1 MVVVTEADAILA
13 RVTEI
18 RATRPE
24 AIAEALARRRRRR
37 LSPDGTLFLVA
48 ADHPARGV
56 LKAGHDPMA
65 MADRGELLHRL
76 VVALGRPGVDGLL
89 ATADVVD
96 DLALLGCLDDRVV
109 FGSMNRGGLKGFRF
123 ELDDR
128 FTGYSPEGIAAAGL
142 DGGKMMLR
150 IADHPATLATLE
162 ACARAIDGLASHRLP
177 ALIEVFASQVEGE
190 HVRDRTDPDSLIRA
204 ITVASGL
211 GTTSARVWLKL
222 PVLDEM
228 ERVMRATSLP
238 TLLLGG
244 DTGGQAG
251 AVFERWEQA
260 MTIPQVRGLVA
271 GRALLYPSYGDVAA
285 AVDAAASIVSRK
297 ARVL

>member
-222 PVLDEM
+222 PVVDEM

-271 GRALLYPSYGDVAA
+271 GRALLYPSDGDVAA

>member
-96 DLALLGCLDDRVV
+96 DLALLGCLDDRV
-109 FGSMNRGGLKGFRF
+109 
-123 ELDDR
+123 
-128 FTGYSPEGIAAAGL
+128 TGYSPEGIAAAGL

-177 ALIEVFASQVEGE
+177 ALIEGFASQVEGE

-222 PVLDEM
+222 PVVDEM

-260 MTIPQVRGLVA
+260 MTIPQVRRLVA

>member
-1 MVVVTEADAILA
+1 MTEADAILA

-18 RATRPE
+18 RATRPD
-24 AIAEALARRRRRR
+24 AVGEALARRRRRP

-56 LKAGHDPMA
+56 LKAAHDPLA
-65 MADRGELLHRL
+65 MADRGELLRRL
-76 VVALGRPGVDGLL
+76 VIALGRPGVDGLL
-89 ATADVVD
+89 ATADIVD

>member
-1 MVVVTEADAILA
+1 MTEAEAILA
-13 RVTEI
+13 RLSEI

-24 AIAEALARRRRRR
+24 AVGEALARRRRR
-37 LSPDGTLFLVA
+37 LTADGTLFLVA

-65 MADRGELLHRL
+65 MADRGELLRRL

-89 ATADVVD
+89 ATADIVD
-96 DLALLGCLDDRVV
+96 DLALLGCLEDRVV

-128 FTGYSPEGIAAAGL
+128 FTGYSADGISAAGL

-150 IADHPATLATLE
+150 IADHPATLPTLE
-162 ACARAIDGLASHRLP
+162 ACARAIDRLATHRLP

-204 ITVASGL
+204 IAVASGL
-211 GTTSARVWLKL
+211 GTSSAHVWLKL
-222 PVLDEM
+222 PAVDDM

-244 DTGGQAG
+244 ETGGRSG
-251 AVFERWEQA
+251 AVFERWERA
-260 MTIPQVRGLVA
+260 MAIPQVRGLVA
-271 GRALLYPSYGDVAA
+271 GRALLYPTDGDVAA
-285 AVDAAASIVSRK
+285 AVDAAAAIVLRK
-297 ARVL
+297 ARVA

>member
-1 MVVVTEADAILA
+1 MTEADAILA

-18 RATRPE
+18 RATRPD
-24 AIAEALARRRRRR
+24 AVGEALARRRRRP

-56 LKAGHDPMA
+56 LKAAHDPLA
-65 MADRGELLHRL
+65 MADRGELLRRL
-76 VVALGRPGVDGLL
+76 VIALGRPGVDGLL
-89 ATADVVD
+89 ATADIVD

-128 FTGYSPEGIAAAGL
+128 FTGYSAEGIATAGL

-150 IADHPATLATLE
+150 IADDPATLATLE

-177 ALIEVFASQVEGE
+177 ALIEVFASEVEGE

-204 ITVASGL
+204 IAVASGL
-211 GTTSARVWLKL
+211 GATSAHTWLKL
-222 PVLDEM
+222 PVVDEM

-244 DTGGQAG
+244 ETGGESG
-251 AVFERWEQA
+251 VVFERWEQA
-260 MTIPQVRGLVA
+260 MAIPQVRGLVA
-271 GRALLYPSYGDVAA
+271 GRALLYPPDGDVAA
-285 AVDAAASIVSRK
+285 AVDAAASIVSSK

>member
-1 MVVVTEADAILA
+1 MVVVTEAEAILA

-222 PVLDEM
+222 PVVDEM

-271 GRALLYPSYGDVAA
+271 GRALLYPSDGDVAA